1 MVCGARDGNQDA
13 LLSAGPERT
22 VDSADGTWQDATM
35 SAGPRTEE
43 LTQLLNAASEGDGD
57 AAARAWR
64 AIYDDVRAMAARSC
78 AHDAPRALL
87 QPTLVVHELFLKMF
101 GPEVAQARW
110 DDRRHFWGSVA
121 RAMSQYLIDLAR
133 SEGAAKRGGG
143 YGRVDLD
150 IAAGE
155 LSDTTRA
162 LSSTAVD
169 ALEALDRLECI
180 SPETAQVAR
189 LRFLSGMSIEQTA
202 AALDI
207 APRTVNKR
215 WTFAQAWLRRALD
228 EAA

>member
-1 MVCGARDGNQDA
+1 
-13 LLSAGPERT
+13 
-22 VDSADGTWQDATM
+22 M
-35 SAGPRTEE
+35 SSSPRTED
-43 LTQLLNAASEGDGD
+43 LTLLLNAAADGDGD

-64 AIYDDVRAMAARSC
+64 AIYDEVRAMAARSC
-78 AHDAPRALL
+78 ALDAPRASL

-101 GPEVAQARW
+101 GPEVARARW

-133 SEGAAKRGGG
+133 SENAARRGGG
-143 YGRVDLD
+143 RVRVDLE

-162 LSSTAVD
+162 LSSTAAD
-169 ALEALDRLECI
+169 ALEALDRLELV

-202 AALDI
+202 AALEI

-215 WTFAQAWLRRALD
+215 WSFAQAWLRRALD